1 MESLDFRAARCLRS
15 HLDQTI
21 HFRVRDTKARQG
33 KGWAQGHTA
42 GKGQSQNRK
51 LQFLVPG
58 SRVPTSIPA
67 RQFTT
72 EDFVWREKVPFRLR
86 NLFPSQEQFMLKQ
99 HGGRTCWKN
108 YEMMQRAREQAAH
121 HLEWAPNVWTSS
133 WPVGLHRHGQLC
145 VSLCLISLYTL
156 VDSERCADV
165 LNCDRYI

>member
-1 MESLDFRAARCLRS
+1 MGARGLGRIWCKGGGRAGRQPHLCGPLGRGADGLSRSVGCRSDGVTGCLRS

-21 HFRVRDTKARQG
+21 HFRVKDTKARQG

-121 HLEWAPNVWTSS
+121 HLE
-133 WPVGLHRHGQLC
+133 
-145 VSLCLISLYTL
+145 
-156 VDSERCADV
+156 
-165 LNCDRYI
+165 